1 MPFIFLEDSYMENII
16 IPKHI
21 GIIMDGNGRWAKKR
35 LLPRNMGHK
44 KGAEVFKDIA
54 RYCSDLGMEAVTFYA
69 FSTENWKRPQEEI
82 DGLMKLFKQYLIDA
96 FDYEKENDRIIFLGD
111 KSAFN
116 EELRDLMVEIEE
128 KTASKTGMIIN
139 LALNY
144 GSRSEIVMACK
155 DIAQKVKDG
164 KFDIDSI
171 DEQVI
176 SDHLYTKGQPEP
188 DFILR
193 PSGEKRISNFLLWQI
208 AYSEFVYMDVLWPDF
223 TRKDLDEAIIEF
235 NRRNRRFGGV

>member
-1 MPFIFLEDSYMENII
+1 MENNIT

-35 LLPRNMGHK
+35 MLPRNMGHK
-44 KGAEVFKDIA
+44 KGAEVFQDIT
-54 RYCSDLGMEAVTFYA
+54 RYCNQLGLEAVTFYA

-96 FDYEKENDRIIFLGD
+96 FDYEKENNKVVFLGD

-116 EELRDLMVEIEE
+116 QELRDLMLEIEQ
-128 KTASKTGMIIN
+128 KTADRTGMILN

-144 GSRSEIVMACK
+144 GSRSEIVNACK
-155 DIAQKVKDG
+155 EIAAKVKDG
-164 KFDIDSI
+164 EMSVDDI
-171 DEQVI
+171 DEQMF
-176 SDHLYTKGQPEP
+176 SDHLYTKNQPDP

-193 PSGEKRISNFLLWQI
+193 PSGEKRISNFLLWQL

-223 TRKDLDEAIIEF
+223 TRKDLDDAIIEF
-235 NRRNRRFGGV
+235 NKRNRRFGGV

>member
-1 MPFIFLEDSYMENII
+1 MDNIT

-54 RYCSDLGMEAVTFYA
+54 RYCDDLGMEAVTFYA
-69 FSTENWKRPQEEI
+69 FSTENWKRPQDEV

-96 FDYEKENDRIIFLGD
+96 FDYEKDNNRIIFLGD
-111 KSAFN
+111 KAPFN
-116 EELRDLMVEIEE
+116 EELRSLMLEIEE
-128 KTASKTGMIIN
+128 KTASRDGMIIN

-144 GSRSEIVMACK
+144 GSRDEIVHACK
-155 DIAQKVKDG
+155 EIVEKVKNGEMDVE
-164 KFDIDSI
+164 DITEESF
-171 DEQVI
+171 
-176 SDHLYTKGQPEP
+176 SDHLYTKNQPDP

-193 PSGEKRISNFLLWQI
+193 PSGEKRISNFLLWQC
-208 AYSEFVYMDVLWPDF
+208 AYSEFIYMDVLWPDF
-223 TRKDLDEAIIEF
+223 TRDDLDAAIAEF
-235 NRRNRRFGGV
+235 NKRNRRFGGV

>member
-1 MPFIFLEDSYMENII
+1 MDNIT

-54 RYCSDLGMEAVTFYA
+54 RYCNELGLEAVTFYA

-82 DGLMKLFKQYLIDA
+82 DGLMKLFKQYLLDA
-96 FDYEKENDRIIFLGD
+96 FDYEKENNRILFLGD

-116 EELRDLMVEIEE
+116 SDLVDLMLEIEE
-128 KTASKTGMIIN
+128 KTANRTGMTVN

-155 DIAQKVKDG
+155 NVAEMVKDG
-164 KFDIDSI
+164 KISI
-171 DEQVI
+171 DEIDEDMI
-176 SDHLYTKGQPEP
+176 SKNLYTKNQPDP

-193 PSGEKRISNFLLWQI
+193 PSGEKRLSNFLLWQS
-208 AYSEFVYMDVLWPDF
+208 AYSEFIYMDVLWPDF
-223 TRKDLDEAIIEF
+223 TRKDLDLAIEEF
-235 NRRNRRFGGV
+235 NKRNRRFGGV

>member
-1 MPFIFLEDSYMENII
+1 MDNIT

-116 EELRDLMVEIEE
+116 QELRDLMVEIEE

-144 GSRSEIVMACK
+144 GSRNEIVMACK
-155 DIAQKVKDG
+155 ELAGLVKEGEINVEDITEE
-164 KFDIDSI
+164 KFS
-171 DEQVI
+171 EY
-176 SDHLYTKGQPEP
+176 LYTKNQPDP

-193 PSGEKRISNFLLWQI
+193 PSGEKRISNFLLWQC
-208 AYSEFVYMDVLWPDF
+208 AYSEFIYMDVLWPDF
-223 TRKDLDEAIIEF
+223 TRKDLDNAIEEF

>member
-1 MPFIFLEDSYMENII
+1 MENNIT

-35 LLPRNMGHK
+35 MLPRNMGHK
-44 KGAEVFKDIA
+44 KGAEVFQDIT
-54 RYCSDLGMEAVTFYA
+54 RYCNQLGLEAVTFYA
-69 FSTENWKRPQEEI
+69 FSTENWKRPLEEI

-96 FDYEKENDRIIFLGD
+96 FDYEKENNKVVFLGD

-116 EELRDLMVEIEE
+116 QELRDLMLEIEQ
-128 KTASKTGMIIN
+128 KTADRTGMILN

-144 GSRSEIVMACK
+144 GSRSEIVNACK
-155 DIAQKVKDG
+155 EIAAKVKDG
-164 KFDIDSI
+164 EISVDDI
-171 DEQVI
+171 DEQMF
-176 SDHLYTKGQPEP
+176 SDHLYTKNQPDP

-193 PSGEKRISNFLLWQI
+193 PSGEKRISNFLHWQC
-208 AYSEFVYMDVLWPDF
+208 AYSEFVYMVVLWPDF
-223 TRKDLDEAIIEF
+223 TRKDLDAAIEEF

>member
-1 MPFIFLEDSYMENII
+1 MENNIT

-35 LLPRNMGHK
+35 MLPRNMGHK
-44 KGAEVFKDIA
+44 KGAEVFQDIT
-54 RYCSDLGMEAVTFYA
+54 RYCNQLGLEAVTFYA

-96 FDYEKENDRIIFLGD
+96 FDYEKENNKVVFLGD

-116 EELRDLMVEIEE
+116 QELRDLMLEIEQ
-128 KTASKTGMIIN
+128 KTADRTGMILN

-144 GSRSEIVMACK
+144 GSRSEIVNACK
-155 DIAQKVKDG
+155 EIAAKVKDG
-164 KFDIDSI
+164 EISVDDI
-171 DEQVI
+171 DEQMF
-176 SDHLYTKGQPEP
+176 SEHLYTKNQPDP

-193 PSGEKRISNFLLWQI
+193 PSGEKRISNFLLWQC

-223 TRKDLDEAIIEF
+223 TRKDLDAAIEEF

>member
-1 MPFIFLEDSYMENII
+1 MDNIT

-54 RYCSDLGMEAVTFYA
+54 RYCDDLGMEAVTFYA
-69 FSTENWKRPQEEI
+69 FSTENWKRPQDEV

-96 FDYEKENDRIIFLGD
+96 FDYEKDNNRIIFLGD
-111 KSAFN
+111 KSPFN
-116 EELRDLMVEIEE
+116 EELRSLMLEIVE
-128 KTASKTGMIIN
+128 KTASRDGMIIN

-144 GSRSEIVMACK
+144 GSRDEIVHDCK
-155 DIAQKVKDG
+155 EIVEKVKNGEMDVE
-164 KFDIDSI
+164 DITEESF
-171 DEQVI
+171 
-176 SDHLYTKGQPEP
+176 SDHLYTKNQPDP

-193 PSGEKRISNFLLWQI
+193 PSGEKRISNFLLWQC
-208 AYSEFVYMDVLWPDF
+208 AYSEFIYMDVLWPDF
-223 TRKDLDEAIIEF
+223 TRDDLDAAIAEF
-235 NRRNRRFGGV
+235 NKRNRRFGGV